1 MRRALVIAALA
12 AALLGGLAGC
22 GKKGALE
29 PPPASALE
37 APAEGRLA

>member
-1 MRRALVIAALA
+1 MRRALVIVTLA

-37 APAEGRLA
+37 APAERRLA